1 MQQYHHWYYNVLSA
15 DCVCLEASSVVLHYR
30 SYQNKR
36 GNCPLAVFYH
46 SGSHSHGEGTTSS
59 GSQGLHSVSTVASFL
74 SLEYDNAKLSIT
86 IILHRLACELH
97 LQASISSPSSLQAIE
112 SFVSDD
118 AAPPRLFVWIS
129 KDSEEAL
136 ASTEKLEKHNVGAIA
151 FVRGAS
157 SLQCMTIQPRI
168 YQEEE
173 EKGDEAA
180 PVESST
186 ALDALQLYTRYCF
199 VQAVQTTAEDD
210 TQEQSKRLLEGLQ
223 DKIRQLD
230 VALGQY
236 RRSAF
241 SQIPSITLQVHP
253 LLEEAS
259 KKGTTDLDALGL
271 ADKLEDDDFLNE
283 VQSGVTQWIV
293 QIRKVTTLSSTTP
306 FPSLESSQA
315 PDTEEVSFWTQLEAA
330 LQHVQHELKKPGVEL
345 TLNLLKAAKRFLA
358 TIALDNN
365 SGLEGSL
372 AHTLDVC
379 HFLRNYPSLESAGDF
394 DKLCTGMNGIFDHL
408 PKIRSSR
415 YYDLERMAKLLEAST
430 YTLCKRMTSIL
441 RQGSADLVWMDY
453 EKYETQ
459 VRYPTQ
465 DVFVQFDDRYGEFTE
480 FFLEQGR
487 RRKMASGKTPA
498 QVIKEL
504 TLHHAP
510 LQQRLDVLHEFRAN
524 HELLRKVVTLVLKDE
539 SGTDAI
545 RQVEDA
551 PRTIFASIDFL
562 DLSPGGTSA
571 MERALEEYER
581 QMDAMEE
588 RLARLL
594 RDKLTAC
601 EVSRVCE

>member
-1 MQQYHHWYYNVLSA
+1 MH
-15 DCVCLEASSVVLHYR
+15 LEAS
-30 SYQNKR
+30 
-36 GNCPLAVFYH
+36 
-46 SGSHSHGEGTTSS
+46 
-59 GSQGLHSVSTVASFL
+59 
-74 SLEYDNAKLSIT
+74 IT
-86 IILHRLACELH
+86 DA
-97 LQASISSPSSLQAIE
+97 SSLQAIE
-112 SFVSDD
+112 SFVSEDD
-118 AAPPRLFVWIS
+118 APPRLFVWIP

-136 ASTEKLEKHNVGAIA
+136 ASTEKLDKQNFGAIA

-157 SLQCMTIQPRI
+157 SVQCMTIQPRI
-168 YQEEE
+168 YEE
-173 EKGDEAA
+173 EKKEGEETDS
-180 PVESST
+180 VET
-186 ALDALQLYTRYCF
+186 TTTLDALQLYTRYCF
-199 VQAVQTTAEDD
+199 VPAVQATAEGED
-210 TQEQSKRLLEGLQ
+210 THEQSKRLLEGLQ

-253 LLEEAS
+253 LLQGAS
-259 KKGTTDLDALGL
+259 KKGTTDLSALGL

-283 VQSGVTQWIV
+283 VQSGVSQWIV
-293 QIRKVTTLSSTTP
+293 QIRKVTILSSTTP
-306 FPSLESSQA
+306 FPSLESSHA
-315 PDTEEVSFWTQLEAA
+315 PDMEEVSFWTQLEGA
-330 LQHVQHELKKPGVEL
+330 LHHVQEELKKPGVEL

-365 SGLEGSL
+365 SGLEGAL
-372 AHTLDVC
+372 AHTSDVC
-379 HFLRNYPSLESAGDF
+379 HFLRNYPSLESAADF
-394 DKLCTGMNGIFDHL
+394 DKLATGMNGIFDHL

-415 YYDLERMAKLLEAST
+415 YYDLERAAKLLEAST

-441 RQGSADLVWMDY
+441 EQNSANLLWMDFGEY
-453 EKYETQ
+453 EAQ

-504 TLHHAP
+504 TLYHVP

-524 HELLRKVVTLVLKDE
+524 HELLREVVTLVLKDDSE
-539 SGTDAI
+539 TDAI
-545 RQVEDA
+545 RQVTIA
-551 PRTIFASIDFL
+551 PQTIFASLDLL

-571 MERALEEYER
+571 LERALEEYER
-581 QMDAMEE
+581 QVDAMEE

-601 EVSRVCE
+601 EVSFECASELCCLSHRFSLTATCINVGC